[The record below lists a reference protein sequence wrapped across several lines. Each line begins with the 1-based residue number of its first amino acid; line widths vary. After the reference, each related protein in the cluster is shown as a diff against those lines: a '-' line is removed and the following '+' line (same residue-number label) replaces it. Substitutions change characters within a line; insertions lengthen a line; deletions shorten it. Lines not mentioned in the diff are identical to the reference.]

1 MSKRAVVVVLV
12 GGLLF
17 TGWWIFGRQSPPEI
31 AAPASSSSPSA
42 IASSLPSTATSPA
55 ASTAPATP
63 APDTEL
69 PSSAP
74 LPASEQRQ
82 VERFAAR
89 FMSAFARPS
98 AKVNPST
105 WWKRVAAMLTDDAV
119 DDYLGV
125 DPSLVPF
132 TRVTGAA
139 HLVPSDRDSDAAW
152 VQEVTVPT
160 DAGTYR
166 VWVQLVTPGL
176 SDRLLVAEI
185 EEP

>member
-1 MSKRAVVVVLV
+1 MNKRTVAAVLI

-17 TGWWIFGRQSPPEI
+17 TGWWIFGRQSPPET
-31 AAPASSSSPSA
+31 AAPAPRSSPSA
-42 IASSLPSTATSPA
+42 ITSSLPSTAAAP

-82 VERFAAR
+82 VENFATR

-105 WWKRVAAMLTDDAV
+105 WWKRVAAMLTDEAV

-152 VQEVTVPT
+152 LQEVTVPT

-166 VWVQLVTPGL
+166 VWVQLITPGL
-176 SDRLLVAEI
+176 SDQLLVAEI